1 MRAPRGLLALAALL
15 ALTSPAAAHAQRDT
29 IRLGSDGQPRDTI
42 SLARPADGAE
52 PAQADTATRPEAPAR
67 WSRPFA
73 VEGSGEVAPRPPARE
88 AVWLPADTVRARR
101 LAARRDSARA
111 AGDELAA
118 ADSSAVADAD
128 AADSAEASDADS
140 PPPARRTGRTAARD
154 TAATRRRAASSSDD
168 EGDTPAPA
176 RTTRRTTASRD
187 SAATA
192 TRRTASRDTASTR
205 RTSAS
210 RDTAATRRTSASR
223 DTAGTRRST
232 TARPR
237 THTVAARETLF
248 GIARR
253 YGVTSAQIRAVNPD
267 LGETLEIG
275 TVLRLPAGARA
286 PASRANAA
294 ADERDDTAPPRRAS
308 TGDGDEERPAARRP
322 AADRDGDADRP
333 AARRPA
339 ADRDEAP
346 RPAARSRR
354 HTVVAGET
362 LYGLARK
369 FGVTVDAIRRANRLE
384 SDTVRPGQ
392 VLTIPAA
399 APQR

>member
-1 MRAPRGLLALAALL
+1 MRIPRALLLAAALVLAA
-15 ALTSPAAAHAQRDT
+15 PAAAHAQRDT
-29 IRLGSDGQPRDTI
+29 IRLGGDGLPRDTI

-52 PAQADTATRPEAPAR
+52 PAEADTATRPETPAR

-128 AADSAEASDADS
+128 AADSAEARDADA

-154 TAATRRRAASSSDD
+154 TAATRRRAASSGD
-168 EGDTPAPA
+168 EDDTPAPA
-176 RTTRRTTASRD
+176 RTTRRTSASRD
-187 SAATA
+187 SAATPA
-192 TRRTASRDTASTR
+192 RR
-205 RTSAS
+205 SAS

-223 DTAGTRRST
+223 DTAATRRT
-232 TARPR
+232 TSARPR

-294 ADERDDTAPPRRAS
+294 ADERDDPAPPRRAS
-308 TGDGDEERPAARRP
+308 TTRDDEERPATRRP
-322 AADRDGDADRP
+322 ATDRDSDADRP
-333 AARRPA
+333 ATRRPP
-339 ADRDEAP
+339 ADRDETP
-346 RPAARSRR
+346 RPAARARR
-354 HTVVAGET
+354 HTVAAGET
-362 LYGLARK
+362 LYGLARR

-384 SDTVRPGQ
+384 GDTVRPGQ

>member
-1 MRAPRGLLALAALL
+1 MRTARALLLFAAALALAA
-15 ALTSPAAAHAQRDT
+15 PAAAHAQRDT
-29 IRLGSDGQPRDTI
+29 IRLGGSGQPRDTI
-42 SLARPADGAE
+42 NLAQPSE
-52 PAQADTATRPEAPAR
+52 PAAADTATHPEVPAR

-73 VEGSGEVAPRPPARE
+73 VEGSGEVAPRPPARDP
-88 AVWLPADTVRARR
+88 VWLSADTVRARR
-101 LAARRDSARA
+101 IAARRASASA
-111 AGDELAA
+111 DELA
-118 ADSSAVADAD
+118 S
-128 AADSAEASDADS
+128 ADSAAATDASDSTESSDS
-140 PPPARRTGRTAARD
+140 APPPPVRRPGSRTAARD
-154 TAATRRRAASSSDD
+154 SASTRRRASSSSGD

-187 SAATA
+187 SAATS
-192 TRRTASRDTASTR
+192 TRRTASRDTTSAR

-210 RDTAATRRTSASR
+210 RDTATTRRTS
-223 DTAGTRRST
+223 

-286 PASRANAA
+286 PASRADAA
-294 ADERDDTAPPRRAS
+294 ADERD
-308 TGDGDEERPAARRP
+308 RPAATRP
-322 AADRDGDADRP
+322 TSTDRDSDADRP
-333 AARRPA
+333 ATRRPST
-339 ADRDEAP
+339 DRAEAP

-354 HTVVAGET
+354 HTVAAGET

-384 SDTVRPGQ
+384 SDTLRPGQ
-392 VLTIPAA
+392 ALVIPAA
-399 APQR
+399 PPQR